1 VDNFFCDKVFHI
13 PLLYEIFF
21 VSLHDFLYPQDCQSV
36 SVSAYAVSLQLRAPF
51 TYVTICNKCKPILPK
66 KVIRSFPHPSVD
78 KKILLRTPKGGVS
91 ADVIPLYALWIYV
104 YSYISISIRIMIV
117 ATNFTLIPTSY
128 HLIPQSFI
136 LTSYA

>member
-13 PLLYEIFF
+13 PLLYELFF
-21 VSLHDFLYPQDCQSV
+21 VSLHDLLYPQDCQSV

-78 KKILLRTPKGGVS
+78 KKILLRTPKGGVYS
-91 ADVIPLYALWIYV
+91 LNAVSTMFEIYV
-104 YSYISISIRIMIV
+104 YSYISISIRIMIW

-128 HLIPQSFI
+128 HLIP
-136 LTSYA
+136 